1 MQIELQNYQNKMN
14 LEKLFQDMQKILW
27 KVYKDLGRH
36 ETYLK
41 ELIQDNST
49 FINESGLFKL
59 LMKSKLDIADYFP
72 ADYYSRLGY

>member
-1 MQIELQNYQNKMN
+1 MQIEQQNYKNKMN

-27 KVYKDLGRH
+27 KVYKDLGRY

-59 LMKSKLDIADYFP
+59 LMKSKMDIADYFP
-72 ADYYSRLGY
+72 ADYYIRLGY